1 LFFGLLK
8 GQKENEFAAW
18 IKAVRGLNERMVKDR
33 NHGSDERARGSE
45 MSIRG
50 FAARLTA
57 ILMAAEAAH

>member
-1 LFFGLLK
+1 
-8 GQKENEFAAW
+8 
-18 IKAVRGLNERMVKDR
+18 VRGLNERMVKDR